1 MVWRKEG
8 SKKFTGGNQSLIGK
22 IFDVSSKEAVHQF
35 VETMKSWIM
44 LGRNT
49 PTEEISST
57 CLKISYITILLD
69 QITLRMM
76 DTAIWYLLE
85 KERNILR

>member
-1 MVWRKEG
+1 
-8 SKKFTGGNQSLIGK
+8 
-22 IFDVSSKEAVHQF
+22 
-35 VETMKSWIM
+35 M

-76 DTAIWYLLE
+76 DTAIGEEYTQITAKVQFGKKLTS
-85 KERNILR
+85 N